1 MTFWS
6 EAELKAMSVVEFET
20 TDAKGKKVTFRTPPC
35 AKVSCPDGTPLVWNT
50 QQGLGLSG
58 AVSRFGGIGLAKGSI
73 TLPMGTAAHRQLFD
87 EGCRKYLAAPAQ
99 GQPAKILT
107 VKHPRLAR
115 IGVTQIK
122 LMGEPAG
129 DWDEQKQ
136 IETVVYQWEAY
147 RKPLPTLSS
156 ATTAGQTK
164 DGPKAKNDVNA
175 GYRAVIISGM
185 ETLNDDYFRLTGK
198 RIFTQPPAVA
208 EGSVRQ

>member
-6 EAELKAMSVVEFET
+6 ESELKAMSVVEFET
-20 TDAKGKKVTFRTPPC
+20 TDAKGAKVTFRTPPC

-50 QQGLGLSG
+50 QQGMGLSG

-73 TLPMGTAAHRQLFD
+73 TLPMGTKEQRAAYD
-87 EGCRKYLAAPAQ
+87 TGCKKYLVAPAQ
-99 GQPAKILT
+99 GQPARIYT

-115 IGVTQIK
+115 IGVTQVK
-122 LMGEPAG
+122 LLGEPAG

-136 IETVVYQWEAY
+136 IETVTYQWEAY

-164 DGPKAKNDVNA
+164 DGPKAKQDVLAGIKAAETQLKEENEALRLEWNGGRPSNA
-175 GYRAVIISGM
+175 VEGPA
-185 ETLNDDYFRLTGK
+185 TL
-198 RIFTQPPAVA
+198 
-208 EGSVRQ
+208 